1 LRALVVVAFSLSLL
15 ASCGGEDLTVPPPP
29 DRASAER
36 QAEAF
41 VQALQPRRPGR
52 PLIAVLARNEGT
64 ETTDFLVTHAVLQ
77 RSGVADVHA
86 VAPRRGRVSLYPVF
100 AVEVSEDL
108 ASFDKAHPA
117 GADYVIVPA
126 LDDADDPAIDAWLAQ
141 QAERG
146 ARIISVCAGALIL
159 GRAGLLDNRRFTTHW
174 YYRKTVL
181 ERHAGAVY
189 VPHQRY
195 VVDGNVA
202 TTTGITAS
210 VPAML
215 ALVEAIAGRAK
226 AQALAAELGVAS
238 WTPAHDSSRFG
249 LDAGLRWNYV
259 RTRAEFWRHEKWSV
273 NVRDGV
279 DDIALAFAAD
289 AWSRTGLVDI
299 VASGVPRVKLR
310 SGLTLLAQR
319 TPDIAERMPLAASLP
334 PVRQLDRTLCEIAER
349 FGAAASER
357 VRMELEYPAAPSCS
371 I

>member
-1 LRALVVVAFSLSLL
+1 MRCYVIAFT
-15 ASCGGEDLTVPPPP
+15 AFVMAGCGGRDAVPPATSDP
-29 DRASAER
+29 ALAEQ
-36 QAEAF
+36 QAAVF
-41 VQALQPRRPGR
+41 VAALKPRRPGR

-64 ETTDFLVTHAVLQ
+64 ETTDFLVTHAVLS

-86 VAPRRGRVSLYPVF
+86 VAPRRGRVSLYPVL

-108 ASFDKAHPA
+108 ASFDKAHPS

-126 LDDADDPAIDAWLAQ
+126 LDDADNPAINAWLRQ

-159 GRAGLLDNRRFTTHW
+159 GHAGLLDNRRFTTHW

-195 VVDGNVA
+195 VVDGEVA
-202 TTTGITAS
+202 TATGITAS

-215 ALVEAIAGRAK
+215 ALVEAIGGRAK
-226 AQALAAELGVAS
+226 AQALAAELGVES
-238 WTPAHDSSRFG
+238 WNPAHDSSRFG

-259 RTRAEFWRHEKWSV
+259 RTRAEFWRHEKWAV
-273 NVRDGV
+273 NVRDGM

-289 AWSRTGLVDI
+289 AWSRTGLIDV
-299 VASGVPRVKLR
+299 VAAGMPRVKLR

-319 TPDIAERMPLAASLP
+319 TPDIGERMPLATAVQ
-334 PVRQLDRTLCEIAER
+334 PVRQLDRTLCEIGER

-357 VRMELEYPAAPSCS
+357 VRMELEYPAVPSCP